1 MYLQKFK
8 EKKLIEDFGK
18 EWVRFDQSKLPSY
31 EHNLLFSNYFRIL
44 PKNFFKSNLVC
55 ADLGGGSG
63 RWSQIIAKKIKK
75 LIFVEPSLQAINIAK
90 KKLSKFKNIT
100 FVNQKIENLKIEN
113 NLLDFAFSLGVLHH
127 TNNYL
132 KAIKLIRKKIKVQ
145 GFFLIYLYYNF
156 DNKPFFYLYLWYL
169 SNIVR
174 KIISLFPF
182 TLKKFICELIA
193 IFIYYPLAKFS
204 KLLDYLNINSSNIP
218 LSFYKNTSLYTMRTD
233 SLDRFSTIIEKR
245 FSKVQIKKILKN
257 CGFYNIR
264 FSNSAPYWCV
274 LCQRKN

>member
-18 EWVRFDQSKLPSY
+18 EWVRFDQSKLSSY

-127 TNNYL
+127 TYNYL

-156 DNKPFFYLYLWYL
+156 ENKPFFYLYLWHL

-193 IFIYYPLAKFS
+193 IFIYYPFAKFS

-233 SLDRFSTIIEKR
+233 SLDRFSTTIEKR
-245 FSKVQIKKILKN
+245 FSKDLIKKILKN